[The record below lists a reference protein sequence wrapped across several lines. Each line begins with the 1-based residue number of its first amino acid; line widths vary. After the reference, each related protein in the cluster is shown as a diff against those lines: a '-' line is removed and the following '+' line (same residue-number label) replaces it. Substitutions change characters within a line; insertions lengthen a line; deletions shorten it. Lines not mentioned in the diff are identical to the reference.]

1 MSAQFNSV
9 TSVSATIETRDLGLV
24 DYLPTW
30 QAMRE
35 FSQQRTPATPDE
47 IWYLQHPPVFTV
59 GLNGKPEHLLAPAD
73 IPVVNVDRGGQVT
86 YHGPGQL
93 VVYLL
98 LDLHRRQAGVKHLV
112 QQMEQAVID
121 LLADF
126 ALKAER
132 NAGAPGIYIDGS
144 KIAAL
149 GLRIRRGQSYHGL
162 ALNVAMDLS
171 PFQRINPCGYAGMP
185 VTQLADLLG
194 KAAPTLSQVQQ
205 QLHHHLLAQ
214 LGYNGAHE

>member
-1 MSAQFNSV
+1 MRAPIVRNNV
-9 TSVSATIETRDLGLV
+9 DVPVLRIRELGLS

-35 FSQQRTPATPDE
+35 YSELRDSTTPDE
-47 IWYLQHPPVFTV
+47 IWYLQHPPVFTQ
-59 GLNGKPEHLLAPAD
+59 GLNGKREHLLSPGE
-73 IPVVNVDRGGQVT
+73 IPVVEIDRGGQVT

-98 LDLHRRQAGVKHLV
+98 LDLPRRHSGVKQLV

-126 ALKAER
+126 GLPGER
-132 NAGAPGIYIDGS
+132 KTGAPGIYVNGS

-149 GLRIRRGQSYHGL
+149 GLRIRRGRSYHGL
-162 ALNVAMDLS
+162 ALNVDMDLT
-171 PFQRINPCGYAGMP
+171 PFQRINPCGYAGMQ

-194 KAAPTLSQVQQ
+194 NGVPTLAQAQAR
-205 QLHHHLLAQ
+205 LHHHLLRQ
-214 LGYNGAHE
+214 LGYNSV